1 MTERGRDGSPTLR
14 PGSVLAGRYRIRRVI
29 GRGGSSVVYAGLDSD
44 GTDVAIKLLDPEPEH
59 RVVERSRMLREARI
73 TEGLDHS
80 GIVRLVDSGELPGG
94 RAYLVMERL
103 FGRTLADRLL
113 TCFWTPLD
121 EALEIAAQLLSA
133 LDSAHA
139 RGVVHR
145 DVNPSNVFLL
155 DGEPVRAK
163 LIDFGIGRDLGN
175 PQSRVTQPDVV
186 VGTLGYMAPE
196 QLFGDEPCVRSDV
209 YGAGATLYEMLTGL
223 PPHDIRTGDVRSV
236 LCAMLDAPEPVA
248 VLRPAVP
255 AALAEGV
262 MRALSQSP
270 KDRYG
275 SIREMAEDCRLWP
288 LAA

>member
-1 MTERGRDGSPTLR
+1 M
-14 PGSVLAGRYRIRRVI
+14 
-29 GRGGSSVVYAGLDSD
+29 YAGLDSD
-44 GTDVAIKLLDPEPEH
+44 GADVAIKLLDPEPEH
-59 RVVERSRMLREARI
+59 RAVERSRMLREARL
-73 TEGLDHS
+73 TQEMDHP
-80 GIVRLVDSGELPGG
+80 GIVRLMDSGELPDG

-121 EALEIAAQLLSA
+121 EALAIAAQLLSA
-133 LDSAHA
+133 LDSAHG

-145 DVNPSNVFLL
+145 DVNPSNVLLL
-155 DGEPVRAK
+155 DGDGVKTK

-196 QLFGDEPCVRSDV
+196 QLFGDDPCVRSDV

-223 PPHDIRTGDVRSV
+223 PPHDIRQGDVRSV
-236 LCAMLDAPEPVA
+236 LCAMLAAPEPIAA
-248 VLRPAVP
+248 VRPAVP
-255 AALAEGV
+255 APLAEGV

-270 KDRYG
+270 TDRYG
-275 SIREMAEDCRLWP
+275 SVREMAEDCQLWP